1 MVSRALGYYFCSNNK
16 TLGNFEITKDREEK
30 VLALL
35 SSELLSEI
43 DALVGFVDRTRDA
56 PDSWCDLQKNDLVYK
71 VARLVGEDYKFVQYE
86 LSLRIKEMGDRMKGA
101 SYDELTRL
109 LNALKRLEDCKERL
123 LSMFL
128 FRKRDGDFWDLIGQ
142 VKLKVVEIMI
152 EKREDNLRLM
162 RVGERQYYDQHEQS
176 ESISRFWNNPFVE
189 SEEEFFRLTSSTRG
203 WSSVG
208 LNIMP
213 VSG

>member
-1 MVSRALGYYFCSNNK
+1 
-16 TLGNFEITKDREEK
+16 
-30 VLALL
+30 
-35 SSELLSEI
+35 
-43 DALVGFVDRTRDA
+43 
-56 PDSWCDLQKNDLVYK
+56 
-71 VARLVGEDYKFVQYE
+71 
-86 LSLRIKEMGDRMKGA
+86 
-101 SYDELTRL
+101 
-109 LNALKRLEDCKERL
+109 
-123 LSMFL
+123 MFL

-142 VKLKVVEIMI
+142 VKLKVVEIMM
-152 EKREDNLRLM
+152 EKREDNLRLI